1 MKLNLAIVITT
12 RNRPENL
19 EKLLDSI
26 ALNSLQ
32 PDFVSV
38 VSSGESVIDLIDKY
52 SKKINIIHKH
62 VEISGQ
68 IYQRNIGI
76 EALQKNL
83 DLVAFLDDYVIL
95 DKNFIRECV
104 SSFTQISNKIA
115 GMGMTVTNIKQKSPK
130 CKILRK
136 FIKNYSTKGGSV
148 LVSGSTT
155 PYQDL
160 PKFSPTE
167 WLNGTSVWRS
177 YILTEFSHPDMSGSY
192 SAYEDL
198 IFSYEV
204 GKKYDLCTNRE
215 LKISYSDRILSPRNY
230 FNRAFVSNLHKLY
243 FIEKNNNLSK
253 FWFYVNY
260 FFTLFAVILRF
271 FFSPSKITM
280 YILIGHMLS
289 AKYFLKYEFLRWR
302 KKISKDW
309 LLRQT

>member
-1 MKLNLAIVITT
+1 MILNLAIVITT
-12 RNRPENL
+12 RNRRENL
-19 EKLLDSI
+19 EKLLNSI

-32 PDFVSV
+32 PDFVSI

-62 VEISGQ
+62 VVISGQ
-68 IYQRNIGI
+68 VYQRNIGI
-76 EALQKNL
+76 EALQKNI

-104 SSFTQISNKIA
+104 SSFTQISDKIV
-115 GMGMTVTNIKQKSPK
+115 GMGMTVTNIKQKNPK
-130 CKILRK
+130 LITLRR
-136 FIKNYSTKGGSV
+136 FIKNYSTRGGSV

-204 GKKYDLCTNRE
+204 SKKYDLCTNRD

-280 YILIGHMLS
+280 YILFGHMLS

-302 KKISKDW
+302 KKISKYW

>member
-1 MKLNLAIVITT
+1 MILNLAIVITT
-12 RNRPENL
+12 RNRRENL
-19 EKLLDSI
+19 ETLLNSI
-26 ALNSLQ
+26 VLNSLQ
-32 PDFVSV
+32 PNFVSI

-62 VEISGQ
+62 VVISGQ
-68 IYQRNIGI
+68 VYQRNIGV
-76 EALQKNL
+76 EALQKNI

-104 SSFTQISNKIA
+104 SSFTQISDKIV
-115 GMGMTVTNIKQKSPK
+115 GMGMTVTNIKQKNPK
-130 CKILRK
+130 LITLRR

-160 PKFSPTE
+160 PKFSPSE

-177 YILTEFSHPDMSGSY
+177 YILTEFRHPDMSGSY

-204 GKKYDLCTNRE
+204 GKKYDLCTNRD

-280 YILIGHMLS
+280 YIIFGHMLS